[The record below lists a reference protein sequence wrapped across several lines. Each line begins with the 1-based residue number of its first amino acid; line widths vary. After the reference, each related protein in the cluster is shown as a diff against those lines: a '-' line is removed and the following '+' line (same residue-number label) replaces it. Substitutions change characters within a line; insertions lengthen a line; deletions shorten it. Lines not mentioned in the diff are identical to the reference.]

1 MPTWKMSSNFAFL
14 LASLRCLTILNS
26 RRCNQIFRSYSTQWF
41 LGGLFTKYKSRFS
54 SYLIRSEFLTLTWT
68 PWRSLTVAATSS
80 SSKVQNVSH
89 LKLDQFKCFTICQSE
104 KHILW
109 KDQLNKKFPILV
121 IFDMF
126 SDQNQNPHPNHG
138 FDFDDENAFRGGLP
152 QKSCLS
158 DRERNKLAN
167 LPLVSQT
174 MAMSFGQIV
183 HKIGQSYI
191 EKISSVWWLLG
202 HLIFIGCLW
211 NGQAC
216 DIIIRRV
223 SVTLTWCWYWRSLPS
238 SLSNGKCDVFA

>member
-80 SSKVQNVSH
+80 SSKVQNASH

-109 KDQLNKKFPILV
+109 KDQLNKKSNFGYLWYV
-121 IFDMF
+121 FW
-126 SDQNQNPHPNHG
+126 S
-138 FDFDDENAFRGGLP
+138 
-152 QKSCLS
+152 KSKSSPKSWFWLWWWECIS
-158 DRERNKLAN
+158 GWVASKKL
-167 LPLVSQT
+167 
-174 MAMSFGQIV
+174 F
-183 HKIGQSYI
+183 
-191 EKISSVWWLLG
+191 VW
-202 HLIFIGCLW
+202 
-211 NGQAC
+211 QRA
-216 DIIIRRV
+216 
-223 SVTLTWCWYWRSLPS
+223 
-238 SLSNGKCDVFA
+238 K